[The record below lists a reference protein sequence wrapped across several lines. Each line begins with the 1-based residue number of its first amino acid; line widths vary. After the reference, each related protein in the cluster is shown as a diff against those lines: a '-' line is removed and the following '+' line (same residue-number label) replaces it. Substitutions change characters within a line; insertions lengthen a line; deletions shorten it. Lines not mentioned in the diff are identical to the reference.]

1 MTDEVLFQK
10 VARTMAVVIG
20 IDQSEITPDSSM
32 DTLEKWDSLKHMK
45 MIMALEQ
52 EFDVMFDDE
61 DVVEML
67 SVPLII
73 IAIKEKLA

>member
-1 MTDEVLFQK
+1 MTDEALFKK

-20 IDQSEITPDSSM
+20 IDQSEIKPDSSM
-32 DTLEKWDSLKHMK
+32 DSIDKWDSLKHMK
-45 MIMALEQ
+45 IIMALEQ

-67 SVPLII
+67 SVPLIL
-73 IAIKEKLA
+73 IAIREKVA

>member
-1 MTDEVLFQK
+1 
-10 VARTMAVVIG
+10 MAVVIG

>member
-1 MTDEVLFQK
+1 MTDEALFEK
-10 VARTMAVVIG
+10 VAKTMAVVIG
-20 IDQSEITPDSSM
+20 VDQSEITADSSM
-32 DTLEKWDSLKHMK
+32 DTIEKWDSLKHMK

-52 EFDVMFDDE
+52 EFEVMFDDE

>member
-1 MTDEVLFQK
+1 MTDEALFEK

-20 IDQSEITPDSSM
+20 IDQSEIKPDSSM
-32 DTLEKWDSLKHMK
+32 DSIDKWDSLKHTK

-67 SVPLII
+67 SVPLIL
-73 IAIKEKLA
+73 IAIKEKVA

>member
-1 MTDEVLFQK
+1 MTDEALFEK
-10 VARTMAVVIG
+10 IARTMAVVIG
-20 IDQSEITPDSSM
+20 IDQSEITADSSM
-32 DTLEKWDSLKHMK
+32 DTIEKWDSLKHMK

-73 IAIKEKLA
+73 IAIKEKVV

>member
-1 MTDEVLFQK
+1 MTDEALFQK

>member
-1 MTDEVLFQK
+1 MTDEALFEK
-10 VARTMAVVIG
+10 VAKTMAVVFG
-20 IDQSEITPDSSM
+20 VDQSEITADSSM
-32 DTLEKWDSLKHMK
+32 DTIEKWDSLKHMK

-52 EFDVMFDDE
+52 EFEVMFDDE

>member
-1 MTDEVLFQK
+1 
-10 VARTMAVVIG
+10 MAVVFG
-20 IDQSEITPDSSM
+20 VDQSEITADSSM
-32 DTLEKWDSLKHMK
+32 DTIEKWDSLKHMK

-52 EFDVMFDDE
+52 EFEVMFDDE

>member
-1 MTDEVLFQK
+1 MTDEALFEK

-20 IDQSEITPDSSM
+20 IDQSEIKPDSSM
-32 DTLEKWDSLKHMK
+32 DSIDKWDSLKHMK

-67 SVPLII
+67 SVPLIL
-73 IAIKEKLA
+73 IAIKEKVA

>member
-1 MTDEVLFQK
+1 MTDEALFEK

-20 IDQSEITPDSSM
+20 IDQSEIKPDSSM
-32 DTLEKWDSLKHMK
+32 DSIDKWDSLKHMK
-45 MIMALEQ
+45 IIMALEQ

-67 SVPLII
+67 SVPLIL
-73 IAIKEKLA
+73 IAIREKVA